1 MSDHTPGPWAV
12 NFTKFSEVRAEN
24 GAVIARCLKLT
35 SLTNLEANARRI
47 VACVNAC
54 EGVSTKHLEN
64 NLPIRELVTRY
75 NEALREIEALKNGRT
90 ELVNALGEL
99 VGEIKQLADES
110 CGVAGLHL
118 NGDVA
123 AWEEILP
130 GGRFEWLGSLE
141 RAESAIAKA
150 ARVDCVGTAED
161 LV

>member
-24 GAVIARCLKLT
+24 GAVIARCLRLT

-75 NEALREIEALKNGRT
+75 NEVLREIEALKAERAG
-90 ELVNALGEL
+90 LVDDINALKD
-99 VGEIKQLADES
+99 EIQSQRDKILGLAGAQDSEDVFRIIEAMQLS
-110 CGVAGLHL
+110 
-118 NGDVA
+118 A
-123 AWEEILP
+123 AH
-130 GGRFEWLGSLE
+130 
-141 RAESAIAKA
+141 KA
-150 ARVDCVGTAED
+150 ARVDCAGTAED

>member
-64 NLPIRELVTRY
+64 NLPIRELVTRH
-75 NEALREIEALKNGRT
+75 NGVLREIEALKAERVG
-90 ELVNALGEL
+90 LVDDINALKD
-99 VGEIKQLADES
+99 EIQSQRDKILGLASAQDSEDVFRIVEAMQLS
-110 CGVAGLHL
+110 
-118 NGDVA
+118 A
-123 AWEEILP
+123 AHK
-130 GGRFEWLGSLE
+130 S
-141 RAESAIAKA
+141 AEGKS
-150 ARVDCVGTAED
+150 
-161 LV
+161 

>member
-1 MSDHTPGPWAV
+1 MSDHAPGPWAV

-75 NEALREIEALKNGRT
+75 NEALREIEALKAERVG
-90 ELVNALGEL
+90 LVDDINALKD
-99 VGEIKQLADES
+99 EIQSQRDKILGLASAQDSEDVFRIVEAMQLS
-110 CGVAGLHL
+110 
-118 NGDVA
+118 A
-123 AWEEILP
+123 AH
-130 GGRFEWLGSLE
+130 
-141 RAESAIAKA
+141 KA
-150 ARVDCVGTAED
+150 ARVDCAGAAED